1 MLLLE
6 AGKTVEAM
14 KLVEFI
20 PFIGLRARIFVAV
33 AKRKAEA
40 GEPME
45 ASALLTRALEPT
57 GQEPEPA
64 TLSDGLEWVIDA
76 QLAFGAAEDTTA
88 LFDRL
93 AHLNNGIARA
103 VTRMHSFHPLARD
116 EALPRDTAET
126 K

>member
-45 ASALLTRALEPT
+45 ASARLNRALEPT
-57 GQEPEPA
+57 GQEPDPA
-64 TLSDGLEWVIDA
+64 TLSDGRERVIDA
-76 QLAFGAAEDTTA
+76 QLAFGAAEATSA
-88 LFDRL
+88 LRSEEHTSEVL
-93 AHLNNGIARA
+93 PLMRISYA
-103 VTRMHSFHPLARD
+103 VYCWTNKNTPSL
-116 EALPRDTAET
+116 
-126 K
+126 

>member
-1 MLLLE
+1 MEEQTRVGRLADAFTTAGGIQDRRSRSRALLSMGMLLLE

-45 ASALLTRALEPT
+45 RSEEHTSELQSLMRISYAVFCLKKKKQQKKKQYT
-57 GQEPEPA
+57 
-64 TLSDGLEWVIDA
+64 
-76 QLAFGAAEDTTA
+76 
-88 LFDRL
+88 
-93 AHLNNGIARA
+93 HNNRN
-103 VTRMHSFHPLARD
+103 TQK
-116 EALPRDTAET
+116 T
-126 K
+126 

>member
-1 MLLLE
+1 MGMLLLE

-45 ASALLTRALEPT
+45 ASALLTRAPEPT
-57 GQEPEPA
+57 GQELDPA
-64 TLSDGLEWVIDA
+64 KLSDGLERAIDA
-76 QLAFGAAEDTTA
+76 QPDFGPTAATTA
-88 LFDRL
+88 PSDRL
-93 AHLNNGIARA
+93 RHLNKGSRDA
-103 VTRMHSFHPLARD
+103 VKRVPILAKPPLA
-116 EALPRDTAET
+116 AAVPR
-126 K
+126 

>member
-1 MLLLE
+1 MEEQTRVGRLADAFTTAGGIQDRRSQSRALLSMGMLLLE

-57 GQEPEPA
+57 GQEPDPA
-64 TLSDGLEWVIDA
+64 TLSDGLEREI
-76 QLAFGAAEDTTA
+76 G
-88 LFDRL
+88 R
-93 AHLNNGIARA
+93 AH
-103 VTRMHSFHPLARD
+103 V
-116 EALPRDTAET
+116 
-126 K
+126 